1 MITNI
6 CYSPRPF
13 KTSLADPETFM
24 AAARR
29 NRPSKESIESTPATV
44 NGANSN
50 SPKREALPLAP
61 RPDEVSRQASRRST
75 QAVHVDNRQEE
86 SKLGSQGDSLLK
98 LISQPSSTSKVEFAQ
113 IDASGATS
121 VSRLGESFEADQPE
135 TSNIQKNEKS
145 DAETLRQ
152 MKSMAAFLSG
162 GLRDQMLLQISSLEA
177 SATSRA
183 ALPSSAN
190 TEQKPIP
197 DPSVSAV
204 VPAPIETA
212 EPTIGLGIESPAPN
226 IQPTVVPSLSRTPSN
241 VMPSKAASIQ
251 PFFPT
256 SLGITAV
263 KRKIIKIRAI
273 FGEHIQKDHFHAR
286 ARLESV
292 ASSVASTIDVVRS
305 GSADSSQLTIQEPR
319 NGLQSATT
327 IAEPTPAVESTTSR
341 ATRLADSTR
350 QVTIAPT
357 SQYVS
362 QSTKDTP
369 AIRPAVTSTPQE
381 DSKVIRKHLMR
392 EVGLSTALCVRP
404 CGLHE
409 QLLQRQIL

>member
-1 MITNI
+1 MITNV

-13 KTSLADPETFM
+13 KISLADPETFM

-29 NRPSKESIESTPATV
+29 NKPSKESIETTSTPATV
-44 NGANSN
+44 NGANSKA
-50 SPKREALPLAP
+50 PKHEALPLAP
-61 RPDEVSRQASRRST
+61 RSDEVSPQASSPSK
-75 QAVHVDNRQEE
+75 QPLYVDNRQEE
-86 SKLGSQGDSLLK
+86 SKLGSRGDSLLK
-98 LISQPSSTSKVEFAQ
+98 SISQPASTSKVEVAQ

-121 VSRLGESFEADQPE
+121 VPQDQPE
-135 TSNIQKNEKS
+135 VSNIQRNEKS

-183 ALPSSAN
+183 ALPSSATN

-197 DPSVSAV
+197 SPSVSAV
-204 VPAPIETA
+204 VPAPVQTA
-212 EPTIGLGIESPAPN
+212 EPAIGLGIENPAPTV
-226 IQPTVVPSLSRTPSN
+226 QSTVVPSHSRTPSN
-241 VMPSKAASIQ
+241 VMSSKAASIQ
-251 PFFPT
+251 PLFPT

-263 KRKIIKIRAI
+263 KRKVVKIGAI

-305 GSADSSQLTIQEPR
+305 GSADSSQLTIEEPR
-319 NGLQSATT
+319 KGLRSATT
-327 IAEPTPAVESTTSR
+327 IAEPTPAVESTITR
-341 ATRLADSTR
+341 ATQLPDSTR
-350 QVTIAPT
+350 PVTLAPT

-362 QSTKDTP
+362 QSTKDT
-369 AIRPAVTSTPQE
+369 AAARPAVTSVPQE

-392 EVGLSTALCVRP
+392 EVGLSAALCVRLS
-404 CGLHE
+404 GLHE
-409 QLLQRQIL
+409 QLLQRQFL